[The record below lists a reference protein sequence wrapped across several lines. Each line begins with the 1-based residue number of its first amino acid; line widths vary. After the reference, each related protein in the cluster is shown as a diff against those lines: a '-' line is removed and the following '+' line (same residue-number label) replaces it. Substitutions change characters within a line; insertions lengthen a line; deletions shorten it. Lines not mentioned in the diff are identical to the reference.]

1 MDKIISVIAQ
11 EFGINEKD
19 ISNTVSL
26 IEEGNTIPFIAR
38 YRKEQ
43 TGNMSDETLR
53 DLDDR
58 LTYLKKLE
66 SRKEEIINLIEKQ
79 GKLTPELREKITA
92 AAVLKE
98 AEDLYL
104 PYKQKKRTRATAAR
118 EKGLEPLAEIILA
131 QLLDED
137 SILTKAAE
145 FIDDE
150 KQVEDAQQ
158 AVRGACDIIAED
170 ISETAD
176 YRKTIRNITYRNSF
190 ISSKPVKG
198 MENDVNEFAMYYD
211 FSEKVINI
219 PDHRVLALNRGEAK
233 KVLKV
238 SIEPPAG
245 QLVQYLNGRILTPK
259 ASSFLRET
267 IEDSYTRLI
276 MPSIERE
283 TRSALTEKADAGAIE
298 VFAANLRALLMTS
311 PVKGKVIM
319 GFDPGY
325 RTGCKIAVIDSYG
338 KVLDHT
344 TIYVAQSDAQTERS
358 AAELTNLIIKHKV
371 EIIAIGNG
379 TASRES
385 EIFISE
391 LIKKLP
397 LKTEYVI
404 VNEAGASI
412 YSASK
417 LGTEE
422 FPDLNVSIRGAVS
435 IGQRLR
441 DPLAE
446 LVKID
451 PKHIGVGQYQHDVS
465 QSELSKALENVVEDA
480 VNSVGVDVN
489 SSSPALLSY
498 VAGITKKTA
507 VNIFE
512 YVKENGGIKSREEIK
527 KISGIGDKA
536 FEQCAGFLRVSDGAN
551 ILDSTSVHP
560 ESYSAA
566 AAILDYTGLD
576 LNSLKVSFDTAVNS
590 LNSIDAKKASEELNI
605 GVYTLYDIIT
615 ELKKPGRDPRDELSK
630 VAFKSEIME
639 LKDLKEGMQ
648 LTGTVRNVTQFG
660 AFVDIGVHEDGLV
673 HISRLS
679 DRFVKNPFDVVSV
692 GDIVN
697 VEVIEVDTER
707 KRISLSMK
715 GLN

>member
-58 LTYLKKLE
+58 LAYLKKLE
-66 SRKEEIINLIEKQ
+66 ARKEEVISLIDKQ
-79 GKLTPELREKITA
+79 GKLTPELKEKIMA

-131 QLLDED
+131 QQLDED
-137 SILTKAAE
+137 SILAKAAE
-145 FIDDE
+145 FINEEKLVDDAE
-150 KQVEDAQQ
+150 Q

-176 YRKTIRNITYRNSF
+176 YRKTIRNITYRNSL

-219 PDHRVLALNRGEAK
+219 PDHRILALNRGEAK

-259 ASSFLRET
+259 ASGFLKET

-298 VFAANLRALLMTS
+298 VFAANLRALLMTP

-344 TIYVAQSDAQTERS
+344 TVYVAQSDAQTERS
-358 AAELTNLIIKHKV
+358 AAELTKLITKHKV

-527 KISGIGDKA
+527 KISGIGEKA
-536 FEQCAGFLRVSDGAN
+536 FEQCAGFLRVSDGEN

-576 LNSLKVSFDTAVNS
+576 LNSLKVSFDAAVNS
-590 LNSIDAKKASEELNI
+590 LNFIDAQKASEELNI

-697 VEVIEVDTER
+697 VEVVEVDTER